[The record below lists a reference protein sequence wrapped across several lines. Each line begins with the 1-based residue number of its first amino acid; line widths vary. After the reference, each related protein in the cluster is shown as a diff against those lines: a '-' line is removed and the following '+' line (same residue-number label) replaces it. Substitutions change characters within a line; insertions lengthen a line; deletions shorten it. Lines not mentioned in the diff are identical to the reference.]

1 MINFSYGLA
10 KTGGGA
16 ASDWAFGTD
25 LGIATNAQRNTSI
38 TPLRSD
44 VKTATVTSLGV
55 GYSST
60 LNGPIQCSVSGGT
73 GNGAIVQIDTTPT
86 GILIAN
92 SVINPTAGF
101 TAFQNGRIIG
111 YNVDNSAYSFVRDT
125 ATGANTISGT
135 TTALTTT
142 SNGGGTGATVLLT
155 VTNGS
160 VTRTQISGVGSGY
173 VAGEIISVSVAN
185 MQAAMNVLNGG
196 ATVIA
201 DKIDLFITEA
211 NITNGLLRIVNVL
224 NGGTGYT
231 AADVLT
237 LQEIGGAETGTA
249 TITVATLGLGLSLNS
264 SPNNRYPRAVKT
276 STGTQAAPK
285 TIEFVG
291 LDDVNVII
299 GGFISGTV
307 FPFSF
312 KQIIDAGTDAALGE
326 ITILY

>member
-1 MINFSYGLA
+1 
-10 KTGGGA
+10 
-16 ASDWAFGTD
+16 
-25 LGIATNAQRNTSI
+25 
-38 TPLRSD
+38 
-44 VKTATVTSLGV
+44 
-55 GYSST
+55 
-60 LNGPIQCSVSGGT
+60 
-73 GNGAIVQIDTTPT
+73 
-86 GILIAN
+86 
-92 SVINPTAGF
+92 
-101 TAFQNGRIIG
+101 
-111 YNVDNSAYSFVRDT
+111 
-125 ATGANTISGT
+125 
-135 TTALTTT
+135 
-142 SNGGGTGATVLLT
+142 
-155 VTNGS
+155 
-160 VTRTQISGVGSGY
+160 
-173 VAGEIISVSVAN
+173 
-185 MQAAMNVLNGG
+185 MNVLNGG

>member
-1 MINFSYGLA
+1 MNLSYGQA
-10 KTGGGA
+10 KTGGAGA
-16 ASDWAFGTD
+16 TDWAFGTD
-25 LGIATNAQRNTSI
+25 LGIATNSQLNASI

-44 VKTATVTSLGV
+44 IKTATVTSAGA

-60 LNGPIQCSVSGGT
+60 TNGPIQCSVSGGT
-73 GNGAIVQIDTTPT
+73 GNGAIVQIETSNA
-86 GILIAN
+86 GILIAS
-92 SVINPTAGF
+92 SVITPTASF
-101 TAFQNGRIIG
+101 TTFQNSTILG
-111 YNVDNSAYSFVRDT
+111 YDVDASEYSFVRDT
-125 ATGANTISGT
+125 ATGANNVSGT

-160 VTRTQISGVGSGY
+160 VTSAEISGVGSGY

-276 STGTQAAPK
+276 STGTQAASK

-299 GGFISGTV
+299 GGFTSGTV